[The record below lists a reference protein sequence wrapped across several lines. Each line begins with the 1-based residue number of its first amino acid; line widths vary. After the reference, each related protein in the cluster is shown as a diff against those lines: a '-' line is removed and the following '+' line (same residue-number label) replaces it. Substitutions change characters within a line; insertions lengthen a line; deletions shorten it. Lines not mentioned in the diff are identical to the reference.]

1 MIVPGVFHYGWS
13 INSAQIS
20 FLALLTLWSGLIMAL
35 IQPRLTSKPL
45 KQFKSLP
52 VRHIIR

>member
-35 IQPRLTSKPL
+35 IQPRLTNKPL